1 MKSQESK
8 SSNFYN
14 IQSPFCV
21 DQLIIAVASLVLH
34 NIWRSDQSDSTPD
47 IPGKILLPGPRKWTK
62 VTRPSLAVGERCGL
76 GTRLYSSMAQSD
88 QSPEYLAVRG
98 RIAAIN
104 RRVPNADLPSFS
116 SELLQA
122 GLITDATHRAAIA
135 LTGSSADR
143 EIASLTAVAMEAI
156 RVTPGLFNSFVDILE
171 TRDREIASTLRYECC
186 EYIQCIEP
194 LIKDTPNIKEQL
206 IDFTSVCFWFQMLVF
221 VLDI

>member
-76 GTRLYSSMAQSD
+76 GTRLMICGIEIILISYF
-88 QSPEYLAVRG
+88 PVH
-98 RIAAIN
+98 
-104 RRVPNADLPSFS
+104 VPS
-116 SELLQA
+116 
-122 GLITDATHRAAIA
+122 
-135 LTGSSADR
+135 
-143 EIASLTAVAMEAI
+143 
-156 RVTPGLFNSFVDILE
+156 
-171 TRDREIASTLRYECC
+171 
-186 EYIQCIEP
+186 
-194 LIKDTPNIKEQL
+194 
-206 IDFTSVCFWFQMLVF
+206 TSVKSFFLTVSMRLGPKYRGWSS
-221 VLDI
+221 ISWSKGI